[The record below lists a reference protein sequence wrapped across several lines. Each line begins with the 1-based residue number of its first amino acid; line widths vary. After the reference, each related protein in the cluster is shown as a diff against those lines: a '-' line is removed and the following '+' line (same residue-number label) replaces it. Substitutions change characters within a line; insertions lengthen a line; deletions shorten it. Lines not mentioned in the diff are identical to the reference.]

1 MNSKRALLLL
11 GILAIFA
18 LTSCSGLKTACT
30 VNCGGGSGNAMLNLT
45 LSDTP
50 PTGVG
55 VISFTLPISGISLVP
70 TTGSAVSVY
79 SGGDFE
85 LTRLQSDS
93 APVAVGV
100 SVPEGSYT
108 AIKVTVGTSSGV
120 FINASSGSIT
130 SSAGTCVANAVCA
143 LPPGAAT
150 SITFTFPSAL
160 TLSANQTQWIGLDFN
175 LNNAITSSNGIT
187 VDFGQTNVLT
197 ATTTAPTGIS
207 SGYVANIDDF
217 TGLVTAY
224 SLNTSITVKSGT
236 RGSLAA
242 TITSATTFDDPQ
254 GLCSGAAS
262 VASCISANG
271 STVVSVQ
278 AALSTAGAI
287 NATEIDVIDVSGADS
302 VEGFIFP
309 STCNGGSN
317 IGMIL
322 ADSAVPSANATLTG
336 LSYGAG
342 LCLTV
347 SPTATFFVDTGFL
360 PLGQATTTGFTDSSD
375 ILVGQVVRADV
386 SNVVAGSVVDATATN
401 LVLRYSRLSG
411 TVNVVTGNNF
421 TINGLPT
428 YLGFTLS
435 PLVATYSSNTIFE
448 GVTDVSG
455 LSSNSPAVAIRAL
468 YLNPATAQQGIPF
481 LAAKVRVP

>member
-1 MNSKRALLLL
+1 MNSKRGLLIL
-11 GILAIFA
+11 GISAIFA
-18 LTSCSGLKTACT
+18 LTSCSGLKTAVCTTNCT
-30 VNCGGGSGNAMLNLT
+30 VSGNATLNLT

-50 PTGVG
+50 PAGVG

-79 SGGDFE
+79 SGGNFE

-93 APVAVGV
+93 AAVAVGV

-108 AIKVTVGTSSGV
+108 AIKVTLGTSSGL
-120 FINASSGSIT
+120 FINASGGSIT
-130 SSAGTCVANAVCA
+130 SLAGTCAANAVCP
-143 LPPGAAT
+143 LPAGAAT

-160 TLSANQTQWIGLDFN
+160 TLSSNQKQWIGLDFN
-175 LNNAITSSNGIT
+175 LNNAITTANGIT
-187 VDFGQTNVLT
+187 VDFGQANVLT
-197 ATTTAPTGIS
+197 ATTTAPLGIT
-207 SGYVANIDDF
+207 SGNVANIDDF
-217 TGLVTAY
+217 SGLVTA
-224 SLNTSITVKSGT
+224 SASNSITVKSGT
-236 RGSLAA
+236 RGTLTAA
-242 TITSATTFDDPQ
+242 ITSSTTFNDPQ
-254 GLCSGAAS
+254 NLCTGSSS

-271 STVVSVQ
+271 KIVVSVQ

-287 NATEIDVIDVSGADS
+287 NATEIDVLDTSGTDS
-302 VEGFIFP
+302 IEGVIFP

-322 ADSAVPSANATLTG
+322 SDSAVPSSNATLTG

-360 PLGQATTTGFTDSSD
+360 PTGQLTAGFSGPND
-375 ILVGQVVRADV
+375 ILIGQVVRADV

-401 LVLRYSRLSG
+401 LLLRYSRLSG

-435 PLVATYSSNTIFE
+435 PLVATYAGSTIFE
-448 GVTDVSG
+448 GTTQGISG
-455 LSSNSPAVAIRAL
+455 LSNPLPVAIRAL
-468 YLNPATAQQGIPF
+468 YLNPTTAQQGIPF
-481 LAAKVRVP
+481 LATKVRLN

>member
-1 MNSKRALLLL
+1 
-11 GILAIFA
+11 
-18 LTSCSGLKTACT
+18 
-30 VNCGGGSGNAMLNLT
+30 
-45 LSDTP
+45 
-50 PTGVG
+50 
-55 VISFTLPISGISLVP
+55 
-70 TTGSAVSVY
+70 
-79 SGGDFE
+79 
-85 LTRLQSDS
+85 
-93 APVAVGV
+93 
-100 SVPEGSYT
+100 VPEGSYT
-108 AIKVTVGTSSGV
+108 AIKVTIGTSSGV
-120 FINASSGSIT
+120 FINASGGSIT
-130 SSAGTCVANAVCA
+130 SSKGTCVANAVCP
-143 LPPGAAT
+143 LPAGAAT

-175 LNNAITSSNGIT
+175 LNNAITTANGIT
-187 VDFGQTNVLT
+187 VDFGQANVLT
-197 ATTTAPTGIS
+197 ATTTAPLGIT
-207 SGYVANIDDF
+207 SGNVANIDDF
-217 TGLVTAY
+217 SGLVTA
-224 SLNTSITVKSGT
+224 SASNSITVKSGT
-236 RGSLAA
+236 RGTLTAA
-242 TITSATTFDDPQ
+242 VTSSTTFDDPQ
-254 GLCSGAAS
+254 NLCSDAAS
-262 VASCISANG
+262 VASCISANINMA
-271 STVVSVQ
+271 VVSVQ

-360 PLGQATTTGFTDSSD
+360 PVGQLTSGFTDSSD
-375 ILVGQVVRADV
+375 IQVGQVVRVDV

-411 TVNVVTGNNF
+411 TVNVVSGNNF
-421 TINGLPT
+421 TIDGLPT

-448 GVTDVSG
+448 GVTGGISG
-455 LSSNSPAVAIRAL
+455 LSNPRPVAIRAL
-468 YLNPATAQQGIPF
+468 YLNPAKALQGIPF
-481 LAAKVRVP
+481 LAAKVRAN

>member
-1 MNSKRALLLL
+1 M
-11 GILAIFA
+11 
-18 LTSCSGLKTACT
+18 
-30 VNCGGGSGNAMLNLT
+30 SGNATLNLT

-50 PTGVG
+50 PAGVG

-79 SGGDFE
+79 SGGNFE

-93 APVAVGV
+93 AAVAVGV

-108 AIKVTVGTSSGV
+108 AIKVTLGTSSGL
-120 FINASSGSIT
+120 FINASGGSIT
-130 SSAGTCVANAVCA
+130 SLAGTCAANAVCP
-143 LPPGAAT
+143 LPAGAAT

-160 TLSANQTQWIGLDFN
+160 TLSSNQKQWIGLDFN
-175 LNNAITSSNGIT
+175 LNNAITTANGIT
-187 VDFGQTNVLT
+187 VDFGQANVLT
-197 ATTTAPTGIS
+197 ATTTAPLGIT
-207 SGYVANIDDF
+207 SGNVANIDDF
-217 TGLVTAY
+217 SGLVTA
-224 SLNTSITVKSGT
+224 SASNSITVKSGT
-236 RGSLAA
+236 RGTLTAA
-242 TITSATTFDDPQ
+242 ITSSTTFNDPQ
-254 GLCSGAAS
+254 NLCTGSSS

-271 STVVSVQ
+271 KIVVSVQ

-287 NATEIDVIDVSGADS
+287 NATEIDVLDTSGTDS
-302 VEGFIFP
+302 IEGVIFP

-322 ADSAVPSANATLTG
+322 ADSAVPSSNATLTG

-360 PLGQATTTGFTDSSD
+360 PTGQLTAGFSGPND
-375 ILVGQVVRADV
+375 ILIGQVVRADV

-401 LVLRYSRLSG
+401 LLLRYSRLSG

-435 PLVATYSSNTIFE
+435 PLVATYAGSTIFE
-448 GVTDVSG
+448 GTTQGISG
-455 LSSNSPAVAIRAL
+455 LSNPLPVAIRAL
-468 YLNPATAQQGIPF
+468 YLNPTTAQQGIPF
-481 LAAKVRVP
+481 LATKVRLN

>member
-1 MNSKRALLLL
+1 MNSKRGLLIL
-11 GILAIFA
+11 GISAIFA
-18 LTSCSGLKTACT
+18 LTSCSGLKTAVCTTNCT
-30 VNCGGGSGNAMLNLT
+30 VSGNATLNLT

-50 PTGVG
+50 PAGVG

-79 SGGDFE
+79 SGGNFE

-93 APVAVGV
+93 AAVAVGV

-108 AIKVTVGTSSGV
+108 AIKVTLGTSSGL
-120 FINASSGSIT
+120 FINASGGSIT
-130 SSAGTCVANAVCA
+130 SSKGTCVANAVCP
-143 LPPGAAT
+143 LPAGAAT

-160 TLSANQTQWIGLDFN
+160 TLSSNQKQWIGLDFN
-175 LNNAITSSNGIT
+175 LNNAITTANGIT
-187 VDFGQTNVLT
+187 VDFGQANVLT
-197 ATTTAPTGIS
+197 ATTTAPLGIT
-207 SGYVANIDDF
+207 SGNVANIDDF
-217 TGLVTAY
+217 SGLVTA
-224 SLNTSITVKSGT
+224 SASNSITVKSGT
-236 RGSLAA
+236 RGTLTAA
-242 TITSATTFDDPQ
+242 ITSSTTFNDPQ
-254 GLCSGAAS
+254 NLCTGSSS

-271 STVVSVQ
+271 KIVVSVQ

-287 NATEIDVIDVSGADS
+287 NATEIDVLDTSGTDS
-302 VEGFIFP
+302 IEGVIFP

-322 ADSAVPSANATLTG
+322 ADSAVPSSNATLTG

-360 PLGQATTTGFTDSSD
+360 PTGQLTAGFSGPND
-375 ILVGQVVRADV
+375 ILIGQVVRADV

-401 LVLRYSRLSG
+401 LLLRYSRLSG

-435 PLVATYSSNTIFE
+435 PLVATYAGSTIFE
-448 GVTDVSG
+448 GTTQGISG
-455 LSSNSPAVAIRAL
+455 LSNPLPVAIRAL
-468 YLNPATAQQGIPF
+468 YLNPTTAQQGIPF
-481 LAAKVRVP
+481 LATKVRLN